1 MEKAERFGDKIKALR
16 KNHDVTLSE
25 MAMLINLKSKGSLS
39 TLENAKNP
47 PSYETL
53 INIADVF
60 AVKVD
65 WLIGRSSQPYDEE
78 IIFKLE
84 NQIMNFRLSADA
96 EFKDIVPDVYADAEL
111 RSKIYTLEIR
121 AALIFYLQYL
131 KIVYAKT
138 WLILLKHVDAGLL
151 EGLVEHPFTKR
162 RRYVEPY
169 EKYMYLLSQIAALL
183 FYKPFAD

>member
-16 KNHDVTLSE
+16 KNHDVTLSD

-96 EFKDIVPDVYADAEL
+96 VFKDIVFDKYSDKEL
-111 RSKIYTLEIR
+111 RSKIYPLKMR
-121 AALIFYLQYL
+121 AYLIF
-131 KIVYAKT
+131 
-138 WLILLKHVDAGLL
+138 LLKFLKAITEKHPELL
-151 EGLVEHPFTKR
+151 HKNIDVGFLKSMAKQESTLKLWSKKPDELYMQLLHFIAVE
-162 RRYVEPY
+162 
-169 EKYMYLLSQIAALL
+169 I
-183 FYKPFAD
+183 YK